1 MSTPTVKKTPTSRET
16 SKKRGDVIVWIFGIL
31 DRGVYIFIG
40 LAFILAAILALFL
53 SFSNLIQSV
62 GRNVAFYD
70 ITPQNVLDFVSDL
83 LLVLII
89 MEVLGTI
96 RSYLQEGDTTV
107 KPFLFIGIISATR
120 GILSIG
126 ALLSIPGETL
136 KADEFTRKMIELGI
150 DAVIIVA
157 LGITIRVLGKLASDK
172 EDDAELVSQTI
183 TEIPAVGGQL
193 TVATTVVNPPHH
205 HEPVPGDVAS

>member
-1 MSTPTVKKTPTSRET
+1 MSTPSVKKTD
-16 SKKRGDVIVWIFGIL
+16 KKKGDVIVWVFGIL

-40 LAFILAAILALFL
+40 LAFILAAALALFL
-53 SFSNLIQSV
+53 SFSNLVQNILH
-62 GRNVAFYD
+62 NATFYD
-70 ITPQNVLDFVSDL
+70 LTAQNVLDFVSDL

-126 ALLSIPGETL
+126 ALLSIPGESL

-172 EDDAELVSQTI
+172 EDETETVKQTI
-183 TEIPAVGGQL
+183 IEAPAAGGHL
-193 TVATTVVNPPHH
+193 TVATTVTSPHH
-205 HEPVPGDVAS
+205 HEAGASETVG